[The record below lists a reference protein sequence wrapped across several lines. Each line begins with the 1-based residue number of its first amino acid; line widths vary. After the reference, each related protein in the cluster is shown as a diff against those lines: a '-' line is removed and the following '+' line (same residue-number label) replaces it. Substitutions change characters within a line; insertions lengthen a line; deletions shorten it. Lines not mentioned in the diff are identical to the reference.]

1 MVTNSKTRSRINQV
15 TDVAMLNARVFSSVM
30 NKADRVKSR
39 QTLTLHP
46 AEVSRSRLGVKY
58 WVSRVVGGPDGG
70 KVRSVI
76 MQVCHLGAKRG

>member
-46 AEVSRSRLGVKY
+46 AEVSRSGLGCQILGLE
-58 WVSRVVGGPDGG
+58 GGGRP
-70 KVRSVI
+70 RWRESEI
-76 MQVCHLGAKRG
+76 SNHASLPPRR